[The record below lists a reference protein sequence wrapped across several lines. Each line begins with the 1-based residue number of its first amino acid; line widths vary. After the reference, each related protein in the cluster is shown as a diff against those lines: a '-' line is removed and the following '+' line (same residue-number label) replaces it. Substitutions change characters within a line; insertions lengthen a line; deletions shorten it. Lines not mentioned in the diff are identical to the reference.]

1 MGRLTNG
8 KGRFPE
14 PPRWAEWL
22 LNRFSPPGMEDEL
35 QGDLLEMYTY
45 WVKTVGLRVA
55 RWRYALAVLRLIRP
69 FSKPQQIHKYS
80 QPERR
85 PPECRTTFFLSPTML
100 SNYLT
105 IALRTLQR
113 NKLYTALN
121 VAGMTFGIT
130 SFLLIGLYLF
140 DELTFDQ
147 QHSQA
152 NRIYRVIENKN
163 VKGEQTTIAAASY
176 KLAQEAKKMIAEVE
190 NTTRVSRD
198 GRANLINPENPVNFQ
213 ETVTNADENFLQIFD
228 FPLLLGDK
236 QTALKEPNSIL
247 INEELAI
254 RLFNKVEVLGK
265 TLRFS
270 HLDTPLKI
278 TGVLK
283 NHPRNSSFNF
293 NSLISEAT
301 YRNHYYYKQMMVSD
315 WSSTN
320 FSVYS
325 LLQPNANSAA
335 VSNKL
340 TQLILANFKPEAGT
354 TLSFSLQSL
363 NDIHLHSEGILD
375 GGRNTNVEAIA
386 QGNPVYINIF
396 SFIALFVLLIAGIN
410 YMNLSTAKAS
420 NRTKEIGVR
429 KSIGAV
435 RSNLVH
441 QFLVE
446 ALLVTSF
453 SFGLGLLLVQVMLP
467 WFNQFTNKQLSLGYG
482 TDYRIWLIA
491 LGTTTLVGFLSG
503 SYPAFLLSGFK
514 PVLLLKGQ
522 KISPTGNLNL
532 RKTLVVFQF
541 TLSTVLIIGTMVLYR
556 QVQFMNTTNLGFNKD
571 LLVVIDVNTAKARS
585 GFEAIKANM
594 SKIPS
599 VKNVSVSSR
608 VPGEWKSLFRVKIN
622 IQGKGDDPKIA
633 YLMGADKDFTKTFG
647 LHLTKGRNFINSTD
661 STSVILNET
670 AAKLLNITE
679 PANQLVD
686 MPSRS
691 RGGSFQPMNEQ
702 NEPFKARVIG
712 IVKDFHF
719 QSLREKIAPLVLAYN
734 TNPVQMIDYYT
745 VRIDANNIP
754 ATLEKLKVPL
764 VKADQEEPFEY
775 HFLDEQLALFY
786 IEDYRRQTL
795 LLWVAFATIFIACL
809 GLFGLATYSAE
820 QRIKEIGIRKV
831 LGASVLNVTA
841 LLSKDFMIL
850 VLIANGLA
858 FPIAWWGITLWLQ
871 EYAYHVD
878 VAWWVYVLAGVL
890 AIAIALMTVS
900 YQAIKAA
907 LMNPVKSLRS
917 E

>member
-1 MGRLTNG
+1 
-8 KGRFPE
+8 
-14 PPRWAEWL
+14 
-22 LNRFSPPGMEDEL
+22 
-35 QGDLLEMYTY
+35 
-45 WVKTVGLRVA
+45 V
-55 RWRYALAVLRLIRP
+55 LA
-69 FSKPQQIHKYS
+69 
-80 QPERR
+80 R
-85 PPECRTTFFLSPTML
+85 PPEGSWANRTGGPVQTTFFLNPTML

-105 IALRTLQR
+105 IALRALQR

-121 VAGMTFGIT
+121 VAGLTFGIT
-130 SFLLIGLYLF
+130 CFMLIGLYVF

-152 NRIYRVIENKN
+152 NRIYRVIEHKN
-163 VKGEQTTIAAASY
+163 VKGEETTIAAASY
-176 KLAQEAKKMIAEVE
+176 KLAQEAKIRIAEVE
-190 NTTRVSRD
+190 NTTRMSRD

-247 INEELAI
+247 INEELAM

-270 HLDTPLKI
+270 HLDSPLTI

-283 NHPRNSSFNF
+283 NHPPNSSFNF
-293 NSLISEAT
+293 NSLVSEAT
-301 YRNHYYYKQMMVSD
+301 HRTSDYYKQMMSSD

-320 FSVYS
+320 FSVYT
-325 LLQPNANSAA
+325 LLQPNANAGS
-335 VSNKL
+335 VSSKL
-340 TQLILANFKPEAGT
+340 TRLIRSNLKPEAGT
-354 TLSFSLQSL
+354 TLTFGLQSL
-363 NDIHLHSEGILD
+363 NDMHLHSEGIVD
-375 GGRNTNVEAIA
+375 GGRNTNVEAIT
-386 QGNPVYINIF
+386 QGKSVYINLF

-420 NRTKEIGVR
+420 NRSKEIGVR

-446 ALLVTSF
+446 ALLVTII
-453 SFGLGLLLVQVMLP
+453 SFGLGLILVQFILP
-467 WFNQFTNKQLSLGYG
+467 WFNEFTKKQLSLGFG
-482 TDYRIWLIA
+482 TDYRIWFIA
-491 LGTTTLVGFLSG
+491 LGATSLMGLLSG

-522 KISPTGNLNL
+522 KISPAGNLSL
-532 RKTLVVFQF
+532 RKSLVVFQF
-541 TLSTVLIIGTMVLYR
+541 TLSTVLIIGTIVLYR
-556 QVQFMNTTNLGFNKD
+556 QVHFMNTTNLGFNKD

-585 GFEAIKANM
+585 GFEAIKAGL

-599 VKNVSVSSR
+599 VKHVSVSSR
-608 VPGEWKSLFRVKIN
+608 VPGEWKSLVRVKIN
-622 IQGKGDDPKIA
+622 TQGKGDEPKIA
-633 YLMGADKDFTKTFG
+633 YLIGADKDFTNTFG
-647 LHLTKGRNFINSTD
+647 LQLTKGRNFINSTD

-670 AAKLLNITE
+670 AARQLHINE
-679 PANQLVD
+679 PANQLVE

-691 RGGSFQPMNEQ
+691 AGDSFQPLNEG
-702 NEPFKARVIG
+702 NIPFKARVIG

-734 TNPVQMIDYYT
+734 TNPVQLIDYYT
-745 VRIDANNIP
+745 VRIEANNIP

-764 VKADQEEPFEY
+764 VKADKEEPFEY

-795 LLWVAFATIFIACL
+795 LLWVAIATIFIACL

-831 LGASVLNVTA
+831 LGASVLNVTS
-841 LLSKDFMIL
+841 LLSKDFLIL

-878 VAWWVYVLAGVL
+878 VAWWVFALAGVL
-890 AIAIALMTVS
+890 ALAIALLTVS

-907 LMNPVKSLRS
+907 LVNPVKSLRS
-917 E
+917 D